1 MFSGALNLPW
11 WGDLLALL
19 VLVQITI
26 AAVTIYLHRCQAHR
40 ALDLHPVVS
49 HFFRFWLWLTTGM
62 ITKEW
67 AAIHRKHH
75 AKCETED
82 DPHSPRILGINRV
95 LFTGVVLY
103 VQESHKPQT
112 MERYGHGT
120 PEDWMER
127 NVYTPL
133 NKWGILLLAAL
144 DIWLFGLVPGA
155 LIYGIQVGWIPFWA
169 AGVINGLGHYW
180 GYRNFQTEDDSTN
193 MSPWAFW
200 IGGEELHNNHHAY
213 PTSAKF
219 SIRWYEFDIG
229 WMYIRGLEALGL
241 AKVRKTAPR
250 VKLDPSKIEVDAAT
264 LQAVIAHRF
273 DVMKHYAKSMK
284 ATSHSRSSACAPRD
298 TTTRPS
304 RGSASGCIGTRPPC
318 RPSSAR
324 ASPRCWRRAPRSRPP
339 GPCATTCAASGSAP
353 RSTASSWSSSSGTG
367 ATAPSKVGLPLW
379 QTSRA
384 ASVATRRTV
393 PAACHPPPQSPAPAG
408 LLLFPSTV
416 KLCRPLY
423 RGSF

>member
-1 MFSGALNLPW
+1 MFSGFLNLPW

-26 AAVTIYLHRCQAHR
+26 AGVTIYLHRCQAHR
-40 ALDLHPVVS
+40 ALELHPIVS

-95 LFTGVVLY
+95 LFTGVLLY
-103 VQESHKPQT
+103 VEESHKPET
-112 MERYGHGT
+112 MTRYGHGT
-120 PEDWMER
+120 PDDWMER

-133 NKWGILLLAAL
+133 NKYGILILAAV
-144 DIWLFGLVPGA
+144 DIWAFGLIPGA

-169 AGVINGLGHYW
+169 AGVINGIGHYW

-193 MSPWAFW
+193 IVPWAAW

-229 WMYIRGLEALGL
+229 WMYITALEALGL
-241 AKVRKTAPR
+241 AKVRKTAPK
-250 VKLDPSKIEVDAAT
+250 VKLDPSKFEVDAAT
-264 LQAVIAHRF
+264 LQAVIAHRY
-273 DVMKHYAKSMK
+273 DVLQRYAKSMK
-284 ATSHSRSSACAPRD
+284 AASAQEIATLRE
-298 TTTRPS
+298 
-304 RGSASGCIGTRPPC
+304 RGFDSKA
-318 RPSSAR
+318 AR
-324 ASPRCWRRAPRSRPP
+324 ALKRW
-339 GPCATTCAASGSAP
+339 
-353 RSTASSWSSSSGTG
+353 
-367 ATAPSKVGLPLW
+367 LHND
-379 QTSRA
+379 A
-384 ASVATRRTV
+384 ASVPAEYRATLDRALESSAVLKTTWSMRQELTRLWERSTLNTEQLVHQLKDWCERAETSGVAPLVDFSRRLRCY
-393 PAACHPPPQSPAPAG
+393 A
-408 LLLFPSTV
+408 
-416 KLCRPLY
+416 
-423 RGSF
+423 

>member
-1 MFSGALNLPW
+1 MFSGFLDLPW

-26 AAVTIYLHRCQAHR
+26 AAVTVYLHRCQAHR
-40 ALDLHPVVS
+40 ALELHPIVS

-95 LFTGVVLY
+95 LWTGVVLY
-103 VQESHKPQT
+103 VHESHKPET

-127 NVYTPL
+127 NVYTPM
-133 NKWGILLLAAL
+133 NKWGILILAAL
-144 DIWLFGLVPGA
+144 DIWLFGLIPGA

-169 AGVINGLGHYW
+169 AGVINGVGHYF
-180 GYRNFQTEDDSTN
+180 GYRNFQTDDDSTN
-193 MSPWAFW
+193 ITPWAAW

-219 SIRWYEFDIG
+219 SLRWYEFDIG
-229 WMYIRGLEALGL
+229 WMYITILSALGL
-241 AKVRKTAPR
+241 AKVRKQAPK
-250 VKLDPSKIEVDAAT
+250 VKLDPSKLEVDAAT

-273 DVMKHYAKSMK
+273 DVMKHYAHSMK
-284 ATSHSRSSACAPRD
+284 R
-298 TTTRPS
+298 
-304 RGSASGCIGTRPPC
+304 
-318 RPSSAR
+318 
-324 ASPRCWRRAPRSRPP
+324 
-339 GPCATTCAASGSAP
+339 
-353 RSTASSWSSSSGTG
+353 
-367 ATAPSKVGLPLW
+367 
-379 QTSRA
+379 TSRLEIERMRA
-384 ASVATRRTV
+384 KGHDYAPVEAIRKWWHRDQATV
-393 PAACHPPPQSPAPAG
+393 PAEHRARIAEVIETNAALKASWTMREELRRIWERSTLNTEQLVQQLKDWCERAEQSGVAPLADFSRR
-408 LLLFPSTV
+408 LR
-416 KLCRPLY
+416 CY
-423 RGSF
+423 A